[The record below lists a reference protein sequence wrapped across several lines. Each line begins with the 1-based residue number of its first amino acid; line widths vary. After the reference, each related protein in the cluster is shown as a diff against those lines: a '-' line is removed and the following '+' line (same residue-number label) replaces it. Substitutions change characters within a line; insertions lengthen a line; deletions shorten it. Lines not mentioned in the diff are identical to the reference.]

1 MNVNHFNPKKT
12 GMLFFDILNGY
23 VAAPEPG
30 KPRVLKPW
38 IQNAV
43 RLSKAGRAAGLPV
56 FFAKGNHRPDNAT
69 TALLLTDTNNSLT
82 PWPNGEVTKTKMHVI
97 AGDKSSDVL
106 ADLEPQAD
114 DYYIV
119 KYRWSAFHQTYLDL
133 ALRTR
138 GIDTIIVSGG
148 STDVGVTSTLYS
160 ARDLDYNMIVVS
172 DACGTSHDQR
182 AHDTLMELVFPRMAR
197 VRTTEQV
204 IEMLRKAKVVRLRRV
219 QPRVIRAQ
227 AKNPWTTLRT
237 RVDSAASR

>member
-1 MNVNHFNPKKT
+1 VNVNHFDPKKT
-12 GMLFFDILNGY
+12 AMLFFDILNGY

-30 KPRVLKPW
+30 KPRALKPW

-43 RLSKAGRAAGLPV
+43 RLSKAARAAALPV

-69 TALLLTDTNNSLT
+69 SALLLTDTNNSLT

-160 ARDLDYNMIVVS
+160 GRDLDYNMIVAS

-182 AHDTLMELVFPRMAR
+182 AHDTLMELVFPRMSR
-197 VRTTEQV
+197 VRTTDQV
-204 IEMLRKAKVVRLRRV
+204 IAML
-219 QPRVIRAQ
+219 QQ
-227 AKNPWTTLRT
+227 AKG
-237 RVDSAASR
+237 

>member
-1 MNVNHFNPKKT
+1 MNVNHFELKKT
-12 GMLFFDILNGY
+12 ALLFFDILNGY
-23 VAAPEPG
+23 VPEAGAG
-30 KPRVLKPW
+30 KPRLLKPW

-43 RLSKAGRAAGLPV
+43 RLGKAGRAAGLPV

-69 TALLLTDTNNSLT
+69 TALILTDTNNSLT
-82 PWPNGEVTKTKMHVI
+82 PWPNGEVVKGKMHVI

-106 ADLEPQAD
+106 AELEPKPE

-119 KYRWSAFHQTYLDL
+119 KYRWSAFFQTYLDL

-148 STDVGVTSTLYS
+148 STDVGVASTLYS
-160 ARDLDYNMIVVS
+160 GRDLDYNMIVVS

-182 AHDTLMELVFPRMAR
+182 AHDTLMELIFPRMSR

-204 IEMLRKAKVVRLRRV
+204 IEMIQKAKG
-219 QPRVIRAQ
+219 
-227 AKNPWTTLRT
+227 
-237 RVDSAASR
+237 

>member
-1 MNVNHFNPKKT
+1 MNVNHFELKKT
-12 GMLFFDILNGY
+12 AMLFFDILNGY
-23 VAAPEPG
+23 VPEPGAG

-43 RLSKAGRAAGLPV
+43 RLGKAARATGLPV

-82 PWPNGEVTKTKMHVI
+82 PWPNGEVSKTRMHVI
-97 AGDKSSDVL
+97 AGDKSSEVL
-106 ADLEPQAD
+106 ADLEPKVD

-138 GIDTIIVSGG
+138 GIDTIIISGG

-160 ARDLDYNMIVVS
+160 GRDLDYNMIVAS

-182 AHDTLMELVFPRMAR
+182 AHDMLMELVFPRMSR
-197 VRTTEQV
+197 VRTTDQV
-204 IEMLRKAKVVRLRRV
+204 IEMIQKAK
-219 QPRVIRAQ
+219 
-227 AKNPWTTLRT
+227 N
-237 RVDSAASR
+237 

>member
-1 MNVNHFNPKKT
+1 MNVNHFDPKKT
-12 GMLFFDILNGY
+12 ALLFFDILNGY
-23 VAAPEPG
+23 MAQPEPG

-43 RLSKAGRAAGLPV
+43 KLGKAGRAAGLPI

-97 AGDKSSDVL
+97 AGDKSSEVL
-106 ADLEPQAD
+106 ADLGPLPE

-119 KYRWSAFHQTYLDL
+119 KYRWSAFFQTYLDL
-133 ALRTR
+133 ALRSR
-138 GIDTIIVSGG
+138 GIDTLIVSGG

-160 ARDLDYNMIVVS
+160 ARDLDYNAIDVS

-182 AHDTLMELVFPRMAR
+182 AHDTLMELIFPRMSR
-197 VRTTEQV
+197 VRTTDQV
-204 IEMLRKAKVVRLRRV
+204 IQMIQQGKK
-219 QPRVIRAQ
+219 
-227 AKNPWTTLRT
+227 
-237 RVDSAASR
+237 

>member
-1 MNVNHFNPKKT
+1 MNVNHFDSKKSA
-12 GMLFFDILNGY
+12 MLFFDILNGY
-23 VAAPEPG
+23 VPAPESG
-30 KPRVLKPW
+30 KSRVLKPW

-43 RLSKAGRAAGLPV
+43 RLSKAARAEGLPF

-82 PWPNGEVTKTKMHVI
+82 PWPKGNVTKPKMHVI
-97 AGDKSSDVL
+97 AGDQSSDVL
-106 ADLEPQAD
+106 ADLEPRPD

-119 KYRWSAFHQTYLDL
+119 KYRWSAFFQTYLDL

-138 GIDTIIVSGG
+138 GIDTVIVSGG

-160 ARDLDYNMIVVS
+160 ARDLDYNVIVVS

-197 VRTTEQV
+197 VRTTDQV
-204 IEMLRKAKVVRLRRV
+204 IAMLQNV
-219 QPRVIRAQ
+219 
-227 AKNPWTTLRT
+227 
-237 RVDSAASR
+237 SR

>member
-1 MNVNHFNPKKT
+1 MNVKHFELKKT
-12 GMLFFDILNGY
+12 AMLFFDILNGY
-23 VAAPEPG
+23 VPEPGPG
-30 KPRVLKPW
+30 KPRALKPW

-43 RLSKAGRAAGLPV
+43 RLGKAARAAGLPV

-97 AGDKSSDVL
+97 AGDRSSEVL

-138 GIDTIIVSGG
+138 GIDTVIISGG

-160 ARDLDYNMIVVS
+160 GRDLDYNMIVAS

-182 AHDTLMELVFPRMAR
+182 AHDMLVELVFPRMSR
-197 VRTTEQV
+197 VRTTDQI
-204 IEMLRKAKVVRLRRV
+204 IEMIQKAK
-219 QPRVIRAQ
+219 
-227 AKNPWTTLRT
+227 N
-237 RVDSAASR
+237 

>member
-1 MNVNHFNPKKT
+1 
-12 GMLFFDILNGY
+12 
-23 VAAPEPG
+23 
-30 KPRVLKPW
+30 LKPW

-43 RLSKAGRAAGLPV
+43 RLGRAARAAGLPV

-106 ADLEPQAD
+106 ADLEPHAN

-160 ARDLDYNMIVVS
+160 GRDLDYNMIVAS

-182 AHDTLMELVFPRMAR
+182 AHDMLMELVFPRMSR
-197 VRTTEQV
+197 VRTTDQV
-204 IEMLRKAKVVRLRRV
+204 IEMIQKAK
-219 QPRVIRAQ
+219 
-227 AKNPWTTLRT
+227 N
-237 RVDSAASR
+237 

>member
-1 MNVNHFNPKKT
+1 MNVSHFELKKT
-12 GMLFFDILNGY
+12 AILFFDILNGY
-23 VAAPEPG
+23 VPG
-30 KPRVLKPW
+30 PQAGESRVLKPW

-43 RLSKAGRAAGLPV
+43 RLGKAARAAGLPI

-69 TALLLTDTNNSLT
+69 TALLLTDTDNSLT

-97 AGDKSSDVL
+97 AGAKSSDVL

-138 GIDTIIVSGG
+138 GINTIITSGG

-160 ARDLDYNMIVVS
+160 GRDLDYNMIVAS
-172 DACGTSHDQR
+172 DACGTSHEQR
-182 AHDTLMELVFPRMAR
+182 AHDVLMELVFPRMSR

-204 IEMLRKAKVVRLRRV
+204 IEMIQKAK
-219 QPRVIRAQ
+219 
-227 AKNPWTTLRT
+227 
-237 RVDSAASR
+237 S

>member
-1 MNVNHFNPKKT
+1 VNVSHFELKKT
-12 GMLFFDILNGY
+12 AILFFDILNGY
-23 VAAPEPG
+23 VPEPGPG

-43 RLSKAGRAAGLPV
+43 RLGRAARAAGLPV

-106 ADLEPQAD
+106 ADLEPHAN

-160 ARDLDYNMIVVS
+160 GRDLDYNMIVAS

-182 AHDTLMELVFPRMAR
+182 AHDMLMELVFPRMSR
-197 VRTTEQV
+197 VRTTDQV
-204 IEMLRKAKVVRLRRV
+204 IEMIQKAK
-219 QPRVIRAQ
+219 
-227 AKNPWTTLRT
+227 N
-237 RVDSAASR
+237 

>member
-1 MNVNHFNPKKT
+1 VNVNHFDLKKT
-12 GMLFFDILNGY
+12 ALLFFDILNGY
-23 VAAPEPG
+23 VPEPEAG

-43 RLSKAGRAAGLPV
+43 RLGKAARTAGLPV

-106 ADLEPQAD
+106 ADLEPKSD

-138 GIDTIIVSGG
+138 GIDTIIISGG

-160 ARDLDYNMIVVS
+160 GRDLDYNMIVAS

-182 AHDTLMELVFPRMAR
+182 AHDMLMERVFPRMSR
-197 VRTTEQV
+197 VRTTDQV
-204 IEMLRKAKVVRLRRV
+204 IAMIQKAG
-219 QPRVIRAQ
+219 
-227 AKNPWTTLRT
+227 N
-237 RVDSAASR
+237 

>member
-1 MNVNHFNPKKT
+1 MNVNHFDTKKT
-12 GMLFFDILNGY
+12 ALLFFDILNGY
-23 VAAPEPG
+23 VAQPEPG

-43 RLSKAGRAAGLPV
+43 KLGKAGRSAGLPV

-106 ADLEPQAD
+106 ADLEPSAD

-119 KYRWSAFHQTYLDL
+119 KYRWSAFFQTYLDL

-160 ARDLDYNMIVVS
+160 ARDLDYNAIVVS

-182 AHDTLMELVFPRMAR
+182 AHDTLMELVFPRMSR

-204 IEMLRKAKVVRLRRV
+204 LAMLKSAK
-219 QPRVIRAQ
+219 
-227 AKNPWTTLRT
+227 
-237 RVDSAASR
+237 

>member
-1 MNVNHFNPKKT
+1 MNVNHFALRKT
-12 GMLFFDILNGY
+12 ALLFFDILNGY
-23 VAAPEPG
+23 VPESEPG
-30 KPRVLKPW
+30 KPRSPKPW

-43 RLSKAGRAAGLPV
+43 RLGKAARAAGLPV

-106 ADLEPQAD
+106 AELEPRAD

-119 KYRWSAFHQTYLDL
+119 KYRWSAFFQTYLDL

-138 GIDTIIVSGG
+138 GIDTIIISGG

-160 ARDLDYNMIVVS
+160 GRDLDYNLIVAS

-182 AHDTLMELVFPRMAR
+182 AHDMLMELVFPRMSR
-197 VRTTEQV
+197 VRTTDQV
-204 IEMLRKAKVVRLRRV
+204 IEMIQKAL
-219 QPRVIRAQ
+219 
-227 AKNPWTTLRT
+227 
-237 RVDSAASR
+237 S